1 MLRSSHFAFVP
12 FTRKLLTLSPTHG
25 FLIRTRFLMSDLILL
40 RFRIFPV
47 TNGKEKCQI
56 ILLKTV
62 FVHLRF

>member
-1 MLRSSHFAFVP
+1 
-12 FTRKLLTLSPTHG
+12 
-25 FLIRTRFLMSDLILL
+25 MSDLILL

-62 FVHLRF
+62 IVHLRF